1 MTLSSARGNPSIIVE
16 TMPCEEREQLFELLL
31 EATKAHND
39 AARAMPDR
47 AGEALERLTAVA
59 ESARKTC
66 EDCYEVL
73 HAHERSH
80 GCAPNSVSLGR
91 ANV

>member
-1 MTLSSARGNPSIIVE
+1 
-16 TMPCEEREQLFELLL
+16 MPCEEREQLFELLL

-47 AGEALERLTAVA
+47 AGEALERLTALA

-73 HAHERSH
+73 RAHERSH
-80 GCAPNSVSLGR
+80 GCAPNSVSLGP